1 MPINYYTCSNQDLEL
16 DQPPNARSEL
26 PYLEMMSIFLHVLIR
41 LRIKWFNKKE
51 KIKVDP
57 KPKIWMTTKSLTLS
71 QIESQSLA
79 DFTTNVFG
87 LSLCSLYTFFAKSI
101 NSMTITE
108 LNMSPN
114 NVFMNIFQLICPCLI
129 SCFISVVYYY
139 KHPLLRKTMLRELR
153 NCFSSG

>member
-1 MPINYYTCSNQDLEL
+1 MIYYTCSNKDL
-16 DQPPNARSEL
+16 DQPNARSEL
-26 PYLEMMSIFLHVLIR
+26 PYLEIMSIILHVFIW
-41 LRIKWFNKKE
+41 LRIRWFNKNE

-71 QIESQSLA
+71 QIETQSLA

-108 LNMSPN
+108 LNLLPN
-114 NVFMNIFQLICPCLI
+114 NILMNIFQLICPCLI
-129 SCFISVVYYY
+129 SCIVSVVYYY
-139 KHPLLRKTMLRELR
+139 RHPLLRKTMLRELR
-153 NCFSSG
+153 NCFSCG